1 MRKRKR
7 KRKKKKKKNKIPEA
21 RGKAIGKELAQIISL
36 LRRLFMK
43 STRK

>member
-7 KRKKKKKKNKIPEA
+7 KRKKKNKIPEA